1 MTLWTI
7 AHQAPLFMGISRQQ
21 YSSGLPFPSP
31 GALPD
36 QGLKPHLLCLLHCHE
51 GSLPLAP
58 PGKPHIMCYRTAQF
72 IRLCEKQDKD
82 MQQRRINKEFKITRY
97 ITQGLHMERGAI
109 LSYELNYCRKQ
120 KAILQK
126 HSIIFENM
134 IEENTTK
141 KFRAI

>member
-1 MTLWTI
+1 
-7 AHQAPLFMGISRQQ
+7 
-21 YSSGLPFPSP
+21 
-31 GALPD
+31 
-36 QGLKPHLLCLLHCHE
+36 
-51 GSLPLAP
+51 
-58 PGKPHIMCYRTAQF
+58 
-72 IRLCEKQDKD
+72 